1 MSHMDEP
8 ESPWLDPAMQYE
20 YRGGPPTPKA
30 PTPKAPTPK
39 APTPKPE
46 SPVIE
51 GWERKGTESPK
62 V

>member
-1 MSHMDEP
+1 MDPFDEP
-8 ESPWLDPAMQYE
+8 ESPWLDPKMQYE
-20 YRGGPPTPKA
+20 YRGGPPTPK
-30 PTPKAPTPK
+30 PK

-51 GWERKGTESPK
+51 GWERKGNESPK